1 MTRSRGRPER
11 RTFYISCTDEQWAE
25 AKGRAAAAGMKTSPW
40 LVERATDANLEIFDE
55 RPEPERLALG
65 EKEQDMLA
73 DNVDFIAD
81 FVEGLFD
88 GKAIEKI
95 GNQVAFL
102 CDVKATEMIADGRVD
117 KLFLVFEK
125 LVGSENAEILLAK
138 AVKEWHGARSVE
150 VIVRDGPAGRG

>member
-40 LVERATDANLEIFDE
+40 LVERALHADLGIFDE
-55 RPEPERLALG
+55 RPEPEPLALD

-73 DNVDFIAD
+73 ENVNFMAD

-88 GKAIEKI
+88 EKAIERM
-95 GNQVAFL
+95 GNQVAFI
-102 CDVKATEMIADGRVD
+102 CDVKATEMIAGGRTAQ
-117 KLFLVFEK
+117 LFMAFEK
-125 LVGSENAEILLAK
+125 LVGPENAEWLLAK
-138 AVKEWHGARSVE
+138 AVKEWHGARSVDVVVHGQKRRE
-150 VIVRDGPAGRG
+150 

>member
-1 MTRSRGRPER
+1 MTRSRVRPER

-25 AKGRAAAAGMKTSPW
+25 AKSRAAAVGMKTSPW
-40 LVERATDANLEIFDE
+40 LVERALNADLSIFDE
-55 RPEPERLALG
+55 RPEPEPLALD

-73 DNVDFIAD
+73 DNVDFMAD

-88 GKAIEKI
+88 EKAIEKI

-102 CDVKATEMIADGRVD
+102 CDVKATEMIADGRTAQ
-117 KLFLVFEK
+117 LFMTFEK
-125 LVGSENAEILLAK
+125 LVGPENAEWLLAK

-150 VIVRDGPAGRG
+150 VRVRK

>member
-1 MTRSRGRPER
+1 MTRSRVRPER

-40 LVERATDANLEIFDE
+40 LVERALHADLGIFDE
-55 RPEPERLALG
+55 RPEPEPLALD

-73 DNVDFIAD
+73 ENVNFMAD
-81 FVEGLFD
+81 WVEGLFD
-88 GKAIEKI
+88 EKAIERVS
-95 GNQVAFL
+95 NQVAFI

-117 KLFLVFEK
+117 ELFLAFEK
-125 LVGSENAEILLAK
+125 LVGPENAEWLLAN

-150 VIVRDGPAGRG
+150 VRIGK